1 MARRLTIMDYK
12 ILADKAG
19 LDRHNTKR
27 YIQFMRRRFPE
38 ERDKGYAY
46 EWAERFKRGVEYNA
60 SDYESRQIL
69 EEIDTIFSLG
79 KRKLSKRKNQKT

>member
-46 EWAERFKRGVEYNA
+46 EWAERFKRGVEYNVA
-60 SDYESRQIL
+60 DYESRQIL
-69 EEIDTIFSLG
+69 EEIDRNIPT
-79 KRKLSKRKNQKT
+79 KKLKKLK